1 MSMSHRDRTRQT
13 CEIDNF
19 RLTREVININ
29 DQDQLIIFIFIIMD
43 NKDKLDDLVTEHII
57 ELFEKK
63 DFKKRLIKK
72 LNENV
77 DVPIINE
84 KTEKK
89 VLNKIYDLLVLA
101 IKELKD

>member
-1 MSMSHRDRTRQT
+1 
-13 CEIDNF
+13 
-19 RLTREVININ
+19 
-29 DQDQLIIFIFIIMD
+29 MD
-43 NKDKLDDLVTEHII
+43 SNKETLDDLVTKHII

-72 LNENV
+72 LNDNV

-89 VLNKIYDLLVLA
+89 VLNKIYDLLVIS
-101 IKELKD
+101 IKELNE

>member
-1 MSMSHRDRTRQT
+1 
-13 CEIDNF
+13 
-19 RLTREVININ
+19 
-29 DQDQLIIFIFIIMD
+29 MD

>member
-1 MSMSHRDRTRQT
+1 M
-13 CEIDNF
+13 
-19 RLTREVININ
+19 ININ

>member
-1 MSMSHRDRTRQT
+1 
-13 CEIDNF
+13 
-19 RLTREVININ
+19 
-29 DQDQLIIFIFIIMD
+29 MD

-63 DFKKRLIKK
+63 DFKKRLINK
-72 LNENV
+72 LNEDV
-77 DVPIINE
+77 DLPIINE

-101 IKELKD
+101 IKELND

>member
-1 MSMSHRDRTRQT
+1 
-13 CEIDNF
+13 
-19 RLTREVININ
+19 
-29 DQDQLIIFIFIIMD
+29 MD
-43 NKDKLDDLVTEHII
+43 NKDKLDDLVAEHII

-101 IKELKD
+101 IKELND